1 MRRAVSRSGFTH
13 LAAVLLAL
21 GALSGVVVADTD
33 GVSARNVL
41 PEPLVHLRD
50 IDASIIQDM
59 RYAGPDN
66 FTGAPVPGYR
76 AGACILTRPTAEA
89 LASVQR
95 VLLARQ
101 LSLKVY
107 DCYRPV
113 RSVAAFM
120 RWVHGSARD
129 GATERF
135 HPKLPR
141 DRLVSLGY
149 IASRSGHS
157 RGNTVD
163 LTLVA
168 LPRREAQPFVPGE
181 GYGACTAS
189 ADVRAP
195 DDSVDMGTGF
205 DCFDRRSHADARGL
219 SAAQAGNRRALAE
232 AMKRAGFVAY
242 DREWWHFSFPPGDPG
257 RAFDVEVDARPE
269 PLQ

>member
-1 MRRAVSRSGFTH
+1 MNRLVVRRLSALLVLVLPWGGAVAGSDKARRASGK
-13 LAAVLLAL
+13 
-21 GALSGVVVADTD
+21 
-33 GVSARNVL
+33 VL
-41 PEPLVHLRD
+41 PAPLVHLRD

-89 LASVQR
+89 LAAVQR
-95 VLLARQ
+95 TLVQRQ

-107 DCYRPV
+107 DCYRPI
-113 RSVAAFM
+113 RSVKAFM
-120 RWVHGSARD
+120 RWVNGASKDGSTA
-129 GATERF
+129 RF
-135 HPKLPR
+135 HPKLRR

-163 LTLVA
+163 LTLVT
-168 LPRREAQPFVPGE
+168 LPRREAPAFVPGE
-181 GYGACTAS
+181 VYGACTAS
-189 ADVRAP
+189 ADARAP

-205 DCFDRRSHADARGL
+205 DCFDTRSHADAAGL
-219 SAAQAGNRRALAE
+219 SVAQAGNRRTLAA

-257 RAFDVEVDARPE
+257 RAFDVEVDTGPE
-269 PLQ
+269 APQ